1 MCIDE
6 LGLSRRDGERVRKVL
21 GDSERLVLV
30 AKPRGCMRL
39 AAAFPSLLVG
49 AVLAVFLSVGAYMF
63 GDKWW
68 VTVLLFSPFWLVALV
83 FLSSPLR
90 YRWRMGRTLYVLTN
104 RRAIV
109 FEQLRM
115 WRSRC
120 ICWPLFPGL
129 IKKVTKEKVDLGSL
143 IFDYEMRYSF
153 DSRKR
158 VPEPV
163 GFLAVPQ
170 PDVVQQLVQ
179 EQLAAVPAGAAPFA
193 YRPTVL
199 RSPAPLLDAWGT
211 PLSKQP
217 EEAKDDKRTIMTCGA
232 AFVFGATISVA
243 VGLGLLHTEYRLAHE
258 GLRTTATVLRME
270 GSANSGYFPELQFTD
285 TAGTTHVL
293 KYNISTDNYPKG
305 HRLPIVY
312 LPSDPESLRIVTD
325 SPSPG
330 LIFTLGGGFI
340 MLLGACILR
349 MGIKINCKK

>member
-1 MCIDE
+1 MGIEE
-6 LGLSRRDGERVRKVL
+6 LGLSQREEERVRAAL
-21 GDSERLVLV
+21 GDTERVV
-30 AKPRGCMRL
+30 MVVKPRGRMRFS
-39 AAAFPSLLVG
+39 AAFPSLLLGV
-49 AVLAVFLSVGAYMF
+49 VLAGFLGAGAYMF

-90 YRWRMGRTLYVLTN
+90 YRWRMERTLYVLTN
-104 RRAIV
+104 QRAIV
-109 FEQLRM
+109 FEQLRL
-115 WRSRC
+115 WRNRC

-129 IKKVTKEKVDLGSL
+129 LKKVTKDGRDSGSL
-143 IFDYEMRYSF
+143 IFDYELRYSF

-211 PLSKQP
+211 PLAKQP
-217 EEAKDDKRTIMTCGA
+217 EEARDDRRTIMTCGA
-232 AFVFGATISVA
+232 AFLFGSVISVA
-243 VGLGLLHTEYRLAHE
+243 VGLGMLHTEYRLAHE

-270 GSANSGYFPELQFTD
+270 GSAKSGYFPELQFTD

-312 LPSDPESLRIVTD
+312 LPSDPESLSIVTD

-330 LIFTLGGGFI
+330 LIITLGGGFF